1 MFTFIDPT
9 PVESSAVAW
18 EAAYRRFET
27 PAEEIDKFTRRLRAL
42 GAKAWP
48 RSARIAELFC
58 GRGNGLHALHA
69 LGFNDV
75 EGVDLSPTLAA
86 LYDGP
91 GRVTVGDCRELPWP
105 DASKDVLIVQGGLH
119 HLPTLEP
126 DLRRVLGEVRRVLVA
141 DGRFVAIEPWL
152 TPMLQL
158 VHAVA
163 FSPLR
168 RVLDRVD
175 AFATMVEHE
184 RETYEQWL
192 TSPATIHEMF
202 EEHFRIE
209 HLSFARGKMRL
220 VGTPR

>member
-1 MFTFIDPT
+1 MLTFIDPT
-9 PVESSAVAW
+9 PVESSGAIW

-27 PAEEIDKFTRRLRAL
+27 PAEEVAKFSRRLRAL
-42 GAKAWP
+42 GADAWP

-58 GRGNGLHALHA
+58 GRGNGLHALNA
-69 LGFNDV
+69 LGFEDV

-86 LYDGP
+86 LYEGP
-91 GRVTVGDCRELPWP
+91 GRITVGDCRELPWP

-119 HLPTLEP
+119 HLPTIEP
-126 DLRRVLGEVRRVLVA
+126 DLRRVLREVRRVLVA
-141 DGRFVAIEPWL
+141 DGRFVAVEPWL

-158 VHAVA
+158 VHAAA

-168 RVLDRVD
+168 KVLDRVD

-184 RETYEQWL
+184 RDTYEQWL
-192 TSPATIHEMF
+192 ASPATIHEMF
-202 EEHFRIE
+202 EEHFHIE
-209 HLSFARGKMRL
+209 HLSLSRGKMRL